1 MTDTMESLVRP
12 GEIKALAGA
21 RALPPLMIVLYHF
34 CDAHKY
40 VPMAAVFGPPITKG
54 YLWVEFFFALSGFIL
69 THVYGGRPLDHGQF
83 LKARLARLY
92 PLHLATL
99 LSMLALMV
107 LLQSLAAWGGY
118 LSIFDGPYPPTNTFP
133 GFIANLLLVHSWNV
147 LSDLEWNAASWFVSA
162 EFFLCL
168 IFPVFWRL
176 SKGDAWRGAVMIA
189 AGIAWL
195 MLLAWN
201 SHVGLDVTFK
211 NGVFRGMA
219 GFGIGVGLAMIYRDV
234 KSSADKAPDWVFSAA
249 QAGVLLALVAAVY
262 LSGPRHSRADVWTAV
277 ALDALV
283 LALAFDRGFLARFL
297 STRPMLRLGEWSF
310 GIYMGQTFW
319 MQIMRQFDQL
329 TWRYQ
334 HDVVFGLRFGQWTW
348 LLEPAVV
355 LAVCIAWGWLLTKY
369 VEKPAN
375 AWLRRYFVRQTR
387 TATA

>member
-1 MTDTMESLVRP
+1 MESVVRP
-12 GEIKALAGA
+12 AEIKALAGA

-40 VPMAAVFGPPITKG
+40 VPLAAVFGPPVTKG

-92 PLHLATL
+92 PLHLVTL
-99 LSMLALMV
+99 LSMLVLMLV
-107 LLQSLAAWGGY
+107 LQSLAAFGGY
-118 LSIFDGPYPPTNTFP
+118 VSIFDGPFPPQNTFSS
-133 GFIANLLLVHSWNV
+133 FIANLLLVQAWNIV
-147 LSDLEWNAASWFVSA
+147 PGLTWNSAAWFVSA

-176 SKGDAWRGAVMIA
+176 SKGDGWRGGVLIA

-195 MLLAWN
+195 VLLAWN
-201 SHVGLDVTFK
+201 SHVGLDVTFQ

-219 GFGIGVGLAMIYRDV
+219 GFGIGVGSAMIYRDL
-234 KSSADKAPDWVFSAA
+234 KPSADKAPDWIFSTA
-249 QAGVLLALVAAVY
+249 QAGVLLALFVALY
-262 LSGPRHSRADVWTAV
+262 LTGPRHTRADVWTAI

-297 STRPMLRLGEWSF
+297 RTRPLLRLGEWSF

-319 MQIMRQFDQL
+319 MQAMRQFDQL

-334 HDVVFGLRFGQWTW
+334 HDVVLGLRFGQWTW

-355 LAVCIAWGWLLTKY
+355 LAVCIVWGWLLTKY

-375 AWLRRYFVRQTR
+375 AWLRRYFARQTR
-387 TATA
+387 TAAA

>member
-1 MTDTMESLVRP
+1 MESVVRP
-12 GEIKALAGA
+12 AEIKALAGA

-40 VPMAAVFGPPITKG
+40 VPLAAVFGPPVTKG

-92 PLHLATL
+92 PLHLVTL
-99 LSMLALMV
+99 LSMLVLMLV
-107 LLQSLAAWGGY
+107 LQSLADWGGY
-118 LSIFDGPYPPTNTFP
+118 VSIFDGPFPPQNTFSS
-133 GFIANLLLVHSWNV
+133 FIANLLLVQAWNIV
-147 LSDLEWNAASWFVSA
+147 PGLTWNSAAWFVSA

-176 SKGDAWRGAVMIA
+176 SKGDGWRGGVLIAV
-189 AGIAWL
+189 GIAWL
-195 MLLAWN
+195 VLLAWN
-201 SHVGLDVTFK
+201 SHVGLDVTFQ
-211 NGVFRGMA
+211 NGVFRGVA

-234 KSSADKAPDWVFSAA
+234 RPAADKAPEWIFSAA
-249 QAGVLLALVAAVY
+249 QASVLLALFVALY
-262 LSGPRHSRADVWTAV
+262 LTGPRHTRADVWTAI

-283 LALAFDRGFLARFL
+283 LVLAFDRGFLARFL
-297 STRPMLRLGEWSF
+297 STRPLLRLGEWSF

-319 MQIMRQFDQL
+319 MQAMRQFDQL

-334 HDVVFGLRFGQWTW
+334 HDMVLGLRFGQWTW

-355 LAVCIAWGWLLTKY
+355 LAVCIVWGWLLTKY

-375 AWLRRYFVRQTR
+375 TWLRRYFARQTR
-387 TATA
+387 TAAA